1 MDSTTQTTIPVVDF
15 AEWNLGGSG
24 RRRVAQNI
32 VDACK
37 KVGFVYIVNHSLPEQ
52 LLDEAFDWSH
62 RFFDLPQ
69 DEKLKAPHPEGWAV
83 HRGYS
88 WPGLEKVSQATSE
101 HNDQER
107 AEQLREVTDVKES
120 YDIGSENNPTQP
132 NQWIPEKSL
141 PDFRTFMTQF
151 YWECFRVGGEI
162 LQALAI
168 GLDLDE
174 NHLLLKHSG
183 NNNQLRLLHY
193 PPIPAEALESHRAA
207 RCPAHTD
214 WSSITLL
221 FQDDCGGLEV
231 EDVNRPGSF
240 VPATPIKNAIVMNV
254 GDLLQRWSNDHLRST
269 SHRVT
274 LPPLSDRFEG
284 EQRMTRRRFSIPY
297 FLAPDPDSVI
307 ECIPSCMGADE
318 PAKYEPITQAGYN
331 QMRASMQY

>member
-1 MDSTTQTTIPVVDF
+1 MGPATQTNIPVVDF
-15 AEWNLGGSG
+15 AEWKRGGPG
-24 RRRVAQNI
+24 GRRVAQNI
-32 VDACK
+32 VAACRE
-37 KVGFVYIVNHSLPEQ
+37 VGFVYIVNHSLPAP

-69 DEKLKAPHPEGWAV
+69 DEKLKAPHPEGWAI

-88 WPGLEKVSQATSE
+88 WPGLEKVSQAISQD
-101 HNDQER
+101 NDQER
-107 AEQLREVTDVKES
+107 AGQLREVPDVKES
-120 YDIGSENNPTQP
+120 YDIGSEDNSSQP
-132 NQWIPEKSL
+132 NQWIPEESL
-141 PDFRTFMTQF
+141 PEFRTFMNRF

-162 LQALAI
+162 LQALAT

-193 PPIPAEALESHRAA
+193 PSIPAEALESRRAA

-231 EDVNRPGSF
+231 EDVNKAGNFIP
-240 VPATPIKNAIVMNV
+240 VTPIKNAIVMNV
-254 GDLLQRWSNDHLRST
+254 GDLLQRWSNNHLRST

-274 LPPLSDRFEG
+274 LPPLSDRYEG
-284 EQRMTRRRFSIPY
+284 KQRITRERYSIPY

-307 ECIPSCMGADE
+307 ECIPSCMGVDE
-318 PAKYEPITQAGYN
+318 PAKYEPITQAEYN
-331 QMRASMQY
+331 KMRASMQY